1 MKHCNKSHKCPYG
14 NAFEKNVCA
23 YDENLNEYDV
33 CPYLLENWDSIIN
46 ELIKEKNGDN
56 NVR

>member
-1 MKHCNKSHKCPYG
+1 M
-14 NAFEKNVCA
+14 EM
-23 YDENLNEYDV
+23 
-33 CPYLLENWDSIIN
+33 LLRKIYVLMMIENWDSIIN